1 MADNFIEAQY
11 DITKKSKMLKFYQ
24 ENKILIYSIIFFI
37 LIIIGSTFFYLEK
50 KEKDNIALAN
60 SYIEAKIYLEN
71 GDKNKAKEILTNI
84 IYKSNSTY
92 SAMSLFLIL
101 NKNLIED
108 KKELFNLFDYILKNK
123 KFDDEIKNLIL
134 FKKALFQSNFSTELE
149 LLEVTKPIL
158 NSNSL
163 WKPYTLLLLGD
174 YFASKKEYKKAKEFY
189 MKILTIS
196 NLQKELYDHAKSQLT
211 LINFK

>member
-1 MADNFIEAQY
+1 MADDLIEAQY

-37 LIIIGSTFFYLEK
+37 LIIIGSTFFYLER
-50 KEKDNIALAN
+50 KEKNNIALAD

-84 IYKSNSTY
+84 IYKSSGTY
-92 SAMSLFLIL
+92 SAMSLFFIL
-101 NKNLIED
+101 SKNLIVD
-108 KKELFNLFDYILKNK
+108 KEELYNLFDYILKNK

-149 LLEVTKPIL
+149 LLKIVKPIL
-158 NSNSL
+158 NSDSL
-163 WKPYTLLLLGD
+163 WRPYSLLLLGD
-174 YFASKKEYKKAKEFY
+174 YFTSKKEYKKAKEFY
-189 MKILTIS
+189 MQILTIR
-196 NLQKELYDHAKSQLT
+196 NLQKELYDHANLQLAS
-211 LINFK
+211 INLK

>member
-1 MADNFIEAQY
+1 MADDLIEAQY

-37 LIIIGSTFFYLEK
+37 LIIIGSAFFYLER
-50 KEKDNIALAN
+50 KEKNNIALAD

-84 IYKSNSTY
+84 IYKSSSTY
-92 SAMSLFLIL
+92 SAMSLFLVL
-101 NKNLIED
+101 NKDLMDD
-108 KKELFNLFDYILKNK
+108 KEELYNLFDYILKNK

-149 LLEVTKPIL
+149 LLKIVEPIL
-158 NSNSL
+158 NSDSL
-163 WKPYTLLLLGD
+163 WRPYALLLLGD
-174 YFASKKEYKKAKEFY
+174 YFASKKEYKKAKDFY
-189 MKILTIS
+189 MQILTIK
-196 NLQKELYDHAKSQLT
+196 NLQRELYDHAILQLASMN
-211 LINFK
+211 LK

>member
-1 MADNFIEAQY
+1 MADDLIEAQY

-37 LIIIGSTFFYLEK
+37 LIIIGSTFFYLER
-50 KEKDNIALAN
+50 KEKNNIALAD

-84 IYKSNSTY
+84 IYKSSSTY
-92 SAMSLFLIL
+92 SAMSLFVIL
-101 NKNLIED
+101 SKNLIAD
-108 KKELFNLFDYILKNK
+108 KEELYNLFDYILKNK

-149 LLEVTKPIL
+149 LLKIVEPIL
-158 NSNSL
+158 NSDSL
-163 WKPYTLLLLGD
+163 WRPYALLLLGD
-174 YFASKKEYKKAKEFY
+174 YFASKKEYKKAKDFY
-189 MKILTIS
+189 MQILTIK
-196 NLQKELYDHAKSQLT
+196 NLQRELYDHAILQLASMN
-211 LINFK
+211 LK

>member
-1 MADNFIEAQY
+1 MADDLIEAQY

-37 LIIIGSTFFYLEK
+37 LIIIGSTFFYLER
-50 KEKDNIALAN
+50 KEKNNIALAD

-101 NKNLIED
+101 NKNLIDD
-108 KKELFNLFDYILKNK
+108 KKELYNLFDYILKNK

-149 LLEVTKPIL
+149 LLKIVKPIL
-158 NSNSL
+158 NSDSL
-163 WKPYTLLLLGD
+163 WRPYALLLLGD

-189 MKILTIS
+189 MQILTIR
-196 NLQKELYDHAKSQLT
+196 NLQKELYDHANLQLAS
-211 LINFK
+211 INLK

>member
-1 MADNFIEAQY
+1 MADDLIEAQY
-11 DITKKSKMLKFYQ
+11 DITRKSKMLKFYQ

-37 LIIIGSTFFYLEK
+37 LIIIGSTFFYLER
-50 KEKDNIALAN
+50 KEKNNIALAD

-84 IYKSNSTY
+84 IYKSSSTY
-92 SAMSLFLIL
+92 SAMSLFVIL
-101 NKNLIED
+101 SKNLIAD
-108 KKELFNLFDYILKNK
+108 KEELYNLFDYILKNK

-149 LLEVTKPIL
+149 LLKIVKPIL
-158 NSNSL
+158 NSDSL
-163 WKPYTLLLLGD
+163 WKPYALLLLGD

-189 MKILTIS
+189 MQILTIR
-196 NLQKELYDHAKSQLT
+196 NLQKELYDHANLQLAS
-211 LINFK
+211 INLK

>member
-1 MADNFIEAQY
+1 MADNLIEAQY

-24 ENKILIYSIIFFI
+24 KNKILIYSAIFFI
-37 LIIIGSTFFYLEK
+37 LIIISATFFYLEK
-50 KEKDNIALAN
+50 KEKNNIALSN
-60 SYIEAKIYLEN
+60 SYIEAKIFLEN

-101 NKNLIED
+101 NKNLIDD
-108 KKELFNLFDYILKNK
+108 KKELYNLFDYVLKNK
-123 KFDDEIKNLIL
+123 NFDEEIKNLIV
-134 FKKALFQSNFSTELE
+134 FKKTLFQSNFSAELE
-149 LLEVTKPIL
+149 LLEVAKPML

-174 YFASKKEYKKAKEFY
+174 YFTSKKEYKKAKEFY
-189 MKILTIS
+189 MQILTIS

>member
-1 MADNFIEAQY
+1 MADDLIEVQY

-24 ENKILIYSIIFFI
+24 ENKILIYSIISFI
-37 LIIIGSTFFYLEK
+37 LIIVGSTFFYLER
-50 KEKDNIALAN
+50 KEKNNIALAD

-101 NKNLIED
+101 NKNLIDD
-108 KKELFNLFDYILKNK
+108 KEELYNLFDYILKNK

-149 LLEVTKPIL
+149 LLKIVKPIL
-158 NSNSL
+158 NSDSL
-163 WKPYTLLLLGD
+163 WRPYALLLLGD
-174 YFASKKEYKKAKEFY
+174 YFTSKKEYKKAKDFY
-189 MKILTIS
+189 MQILTIR
-196 NLQKELYDHAKSQLT
+196 NLQKELYDHANLQLAS
-211 LINFK
+211 INLK

>member
-1 MADNFIEAQY
+1 MADDLIEVQY

-50 KEKDNIALAN
+50 REKNDIALAN

-92 SAMSLFLIL
+92 SAMSLFLVL
-101 NKNLIED
+101 NKNLIDD
-108 KKELFNLFDYILKNK
+108 KEELYNLFDYILKNK

-149 LLEVTKPIL
+149 LLKIVKPIL
-158 NSNSL
+158 NSDSL
-163 WKPYTLLLLGD
+163 WRPHALLLLGD
-174 YFASKKEYKKAKEFY
+174 YFTSKKEYKKAKEFY
-189 MKILTIS
+189 MQILTIR
-196 NLQKELYDHAKSQLT
+196 NLQKELYDHANLQLAS
-211 LINFK
+211 INLK

>member
-1 MADNFIEAQY
+1 MADDLIEVQY

-37 LIIIGSTFFYLEK
+37 LIIIGSTFFYLER
-50 KEKDNIALAN
+50 KEKNNIALAD

-84 IYKSNSTY
+84 IYKSSSTY

-101 NKNLIED
+101 NKNLIVD
-108 KKELFNLFDYILKNK
+108 KEELYNLFDYILKNK

-149 LLEVTKPIL
+149 LLKIVKPIL
-158 NSNSL
+158 NSDSL
-163 WKPYTLLLLGD
+163 WRPYALLLLGD

-189 MKILTIS
+189 MQILTIR
-196 NLQKELYDHAKSQLT
+196 NLQKELYDHANLQLAS
-211 LINFK
+211 INLK

>member
-1 MADNFIEAQY
+1 MADDLIEAQY

-37 LIIIGSTFFYLEK
+37 LIIIGSTFFYLER
-50 KEKDNIALAN
+50 KEKNNIALAD

-84 IYKSNSTY
+84 IYKSSGTY
-92 SAMSLFLIL
+92 SAMSLFFIL
-101 NKNLIED
+101 SKNLIVD
-108 KKELFNLFDYILKNK
+108 KEELYNLFDYILKNK

-149 LLEVTKPIL
+149 LLKIVKPIL
-158 NSNSL
+158 NSDSL
-163 WKPYTLLLLGD
+163 WRPYALLLLGD

-189 MKILTIS
+189 MQILTIR
-196 NLQKELYDHAKSQLT
+196 NLQKELYDHANLQLAS
-211 LINFK
+211 INLK

>member
-1 MADNFIEAQY
+1 MADDLIEVQY

-37 LIIIGSTFFYLEK
+37 LIIIGSTFFYLER
-50 KEKDNIALAN
+50 KEKNNIALAD

-84 IYKSNSTY
+84 IYKSSSTY
-92 SAMSLFLIL
+92 SAMSLFAIL
-101 NKNLIED
+101 SKNLIAD
-108 KKELFNLFDYILKNK
+108 KEELYNLFDYILKNK

-149 LLEVTKPIL
+149 LLKIVKPIL
-158 NSNSL
+158 NSDSL
-163 WKPYTLLLLGD
+163 WRPYALLLLGD

-189 MKILTIS
+189 MQILTIS
-196 NLQKELYDHAKSQLT
+196 NLQKELYDHAALQLT
-211 LINFK
+211 SINLK

>member
-1 MADNFIEAQY
+1 MADDLIEVQY
-11 DITKKSKMLKFYQ
+11 DITKKSKMLKLYQ
-24 ENKILIYSIIFFI
+24 KNKIFIYSIIFFI
-37 LIIIGSTFFYLEK
+37 LIIIGSTFFYLER
-50 KEKDNIALAN
+50 KEKNNIALAD

-101 NKNLIED
+101 NKNLIDD
-108 KKELFNLFDYILKNK
+108 KEELYNLFDIILKNK

-149 LLEVTKPIL
+149 LLKIVKPIL
-158 NSNSL
+158 NSDSL
-163 WKPYTLLLLGD
+163 WRPYALLLLGD
-174 YFASKKEYKKAKEFY
+174 YFTSKKEYKKAKDFY
-189 MKILTIS
+189 MQILTIR
-196 NLQKELYDHAKSQLT
+196 NLQKELYDHANLQLAS
-211 LINFK
+211 INLK

>member
-1 MADNFIEAQY
+1 MADDLIEVQY

-37 LIIIGSTFFYLEK
+37 LIIIGSTFFYLER
-50 KEKDNIALAN
+50 KEKNNIALAD

-84 IYKSNSTY
+84 IYKSSSTY
-92 SAMSLFLIL
+92 SGMSLFLIL
-101 NKNLIED
+101 NKNLIAD
-108 KKELFNLFDYILKNK
+108 KEELYNLFDYILKNK

-149 LLEVTKPIL
+149 LLKIVKPIL
-158 NSNSL
+158 NSDSL
-163 WKPYTLLLLGD
+163 WRPYALLLLGD
-174 YFASKKEYKKAKEFY
+174 YFASKKEYKKAKDFY
-189 MKILTIS
+189 MQILTIR
-196 NLQKELYDHAKSQLT
+196 NLQKELYDHANLQLAS
-211 LINFK
+211 INLK

>member
-1 MADNFIEAQY
+1 MIQKIIYLFFF
-11 DITKKSKMLKFYQ
+11 L
-24 ENKILIYSIIFFI
+24 ILISTAYIFFYI
-37 LIIIGSTFFYLEK
+37 EK
-50 KEKDNIALAN
+50 KEKKNIALAN

-108 KKELFNLFDYILKNK
+108 KKELFNLFDYILNNK

-134 FKKALFQSNFSTELE
+134 FKKALLQSNFSTELE
-149 LLEVTKPIL
+149 LLKIVKPIL
-158 NSNSL
+158 SSNSL
-163 WKPYTLLLLGD
+163 WRPYALLLLGD

-189 MKILTIS
+189 MEILTMR
-196 NLQKELYDHAKSQLT
+196 NLQKELYEHANLQLSS
-211 LINFK
+211 INLK

>member
-1 MADNFIEAQY
+1 MADDLIEVQY

-37 LIIIGSTFFYLEK
+37 LIIIGSTFFYLER
-50 KEKDNIALAN
+50 KEKNNIALAD

-84 IYKSNSTY
+84 IYKSSSTY
-92 SAMSLFLIL
+92 SAMSLFLVL
-101 NKNLIED
+101 NKDLIDD
-108 KKELFNLFDYILKNK
+108 KEELYNLFDYILKNK

-149 LLEVTKPIL
+149 LLKIVKPIL
-158 NSNSL
+158 NSDSL
-163 WKPYTLLLLGD
+163 WRPYALLLLGD

-189 MKILTIS
+189 MQILTIR
-196 NLQKELYDHAKSQLT
+196 NLQKELYDHANLQLAS
-211 LINFK
+211 INLK

>member
-1 MADNFIEAQY
+1 MADDLIEAQY

-37 LIIIGSTFFYLEK
+37 LIIIGSTFFYLER
-50 KEKDNIALAN
+50 KEKNNIALAD

-84 IYKSNSTY
+84 IYKSSSTY
-92 SAMSLFLIL
+92 SAMSLFVIL
-101 NKNLIED
+101 SKNLIAD
-108 KKELFNLFDYILKNK
+108 KEELYNLFDYILKNK

-149 LLEVTKPIL
+149 LLKIVKPIL
-158 NSNSL
+158 NSDSL
-163 WKPYTLLLLGD
+163 WRPYALLLLGD
-174 YFASKKEYKKAKEFY
+174 YFTSKKEYKKAKDFY
-189 MKILTIS
+189 MQILTIR
-196 NLQKELYDHAKSQLT
+196 NLQRELYDHANLQLAS
-211 LINFK
+211 INLK

>member
-1 MADNFIEAQY
+1 MADNLIEAQY

-37 LIIIGSTFFYLEK
+37 LIIIGSTFFYLER
-50 KEKDNIALAN
+50 KEKNNIALAD

-84 IYKSNSTY
+84 IYKSSGTY
-92 SAMSLFLIL
+92 SAMSLFFIL
-101 NKNLIED
+101 SKNLIVD
-108 KKELFNLFDYILKNK
+108 KEELYNLFDYILKNK

-134 FKKALFQSNFSTELE
+134 FKKALFQSNFSTEIE
-149 LLEVTKPIL
+149 LLEIVKPIL
-158 NSNSL
+158 NSDSL
-163 WKPYTLLLLGD
+163 WKPYTLSLLGD
-174 YFASKKEYKKAKEFY
+174 YFISKKEYRKAKEFY
-189 MKILTIS
+189 MQILTIN
-196 NLQKELYDHAKSQLT
+196 NLQKELYDHAKLQLT

>member
-1 MADNFIEAQY
+1 MPDNLIEAQY

-37 LIIIGSTFFYLEK
+37 LIIIGSTFFYLER
-50 KEKDNIALAN
+50 KEKNNIALAD

-84 IYKSNSTY
+84 IYKSSSTY
-92 SAMSLFLIL
+92 SAMSLFLVL
-101 NKNLIED
+101 NKDLIDD
-108 KKELFNLFDYILKNK
+108 KEELYNLFDYILKNK

-149 LLEVTKPIL
+149 LLKIVEPIL
-158 NSNSL
+158 NSDSL
-163 WKPYTLLLLGD
+163 WRPYALLLLGD
-174 YFASKKEYKKAKEFY
+174 YFASKKEYKKAKDFY
-189 MKILTIS
+189 MQILTIR
-196 NLQKELYDHAKSQLT
+196 NLQRDLHDHANLQLAS
-211 LINFK
+211 INLK